1 MAVSLRNETLPA
13 ACCAEPGCINPLSQ
27 HDTGRPPIFCSP
39 ACRSRAHRRRH
50 RHHPVSVEVQLGST
64 SSKNQTQGRVWMVCL
79 RRGNDSLIVAIGM
92 SRRDAE
98 RLAERMTDM
107 VSSGD

>member
-27 HDTGRPPIFCSP
+27 HDTGRPAIFCSA

-50 RHHPVSVEVQLGST
+50 RHRAVSVEVQLGST
-64 SSKNQTQGRVWMVCL
+64 SSKNQTHGRVWMVCL

>member
-1 MAVSLRNETLPA
+1 
-13 ACCAEPGCINPLSQ
+13 
-27 HDTGRPPIFCSP
+27 
-39 ACRSRAHRRRH
+39 
-50 RHHPVSVEVQLGST
+50 
-64 SSKNQTQGRVWMVCL
+64 MVCL